1 MSPIKTERYLRKPLY
16 VQAIQVSEVN
26 LDDVA
31 KWCGGF
37 VMPVVDPIPE
47 DVDSSVTR
55 LIDVPVV
62 NAFNLRQKQAYPG
75 DYVVKASNRNYKVYT
90 DKAFKAAFVPDQ
102 VSTVIS

>member
-1 MSPIKTERYLRKPLY
+1 MSPIEIDRYVRKPLY
-16 VQAIQVSEVN
+16 VQAIQVTDEN
-26 LDDVA
+26 LEDVA

-37 VMPVVDPIPE
+37 LMPAPHSIPE
-47 DVDSSVTR
+47 DINPSVTR

-90 DKAFKAAFVPDQ
+90 EKAFKAAFIKDQ
-102 VSTVIS
+102 VSIVNS